1 VTQASDGA
9 VRAEDFPNGVRVV
22 TLVRPA
28 SRNALTPQMLG
39 ALDEALQLVP
49 GIRALVVEGEGTA
62 FCAGYDLD
70 CLEADAA
77 AGRAPDG
84 FIQDVFRRLEETP
97 VPSVAVVH
105 GAAFGAGCELAC
117 ACDLRLGGADAVFCL
132 PPLKLG
138 IVYAPEGVWRLA
150 RLVGLQKAR
159 EMLLTGR
166 TVSAEQARSWGLL
179 DRIEADAV
187 AAGRALAEQL
197 AEAAPLAMAGTR
209 LVLRRLGRAP
219 LSDADRLELEGV
231 RARAFASADA
241 AEGRAAVRERRP
253 PRFRGL

>member
-1 VTQASDGA
+1 VTQASAGA
-9 VRAEDFPNGVRVV
+9 VRAEDLPNGVRVV

-28 SRNALTPQMLG
+28 SRNALTPKMLG
-39 ALDEALQLVP
+39 ALEEALTLAP
-49 GIRALVVEGEGTA
+49 GVRALVVQGEGSA

-70 CLEADAA
+70 CLEADAS

-84 FIQDVFRRLEETP
+84 LIQEVLHRLEEVS
-97 VPSVAVVH
+97 VPSVAVVQ

-117 ACDLRLGGADAVFCL
+117 ACDFRLGSADALFCL

-138 IVYAPEGVWRLA
+138 IVYAPDGVWRLV
-150 RLVGLQKAR
+150 RLVGLQRTR

-166 TVSAEQARSWGLL
+166 TLGAEQALSWGLL
-179 DRIEADAV
+179 DRLEADAV

-197 AEAAPLAMAGTR
+197 AEAAPVAMAGTR

-219 LSDADRLELEGV
+219 LLEGDRLELEGV
-231 RARAFASADA
+231 RARAFASTDA
-241 AEGRAAVRERRP
+241 AEGRAAVRERRT

>member
-1 VTQASDGA
+1 MTSASHGA
-9 VRAEDFPNGVRVV
+9 VRAEDLPNGVRLV

-39 ALDEALQLVP
+39 ELEQALQPLAA
-49 GIRALVVEGEGTA
+49 IRALVLEGEGTA

-70 CLEADAA
+70 ALEADAS

-84 FIQDVFRRLEETP
+84 PIQQVLRRLEE
-97 VPSVAVVH
+97 VSIPSVAVVH

-117 ACDLRLGGADAVFCL
+117 ACDFRLGSADSLFCL
-132 PPLKLG
+132 PPLRLG
-138 IVYAPEGVWRLA
+138 IVYAPEGVWRVA
-150 RLVGLQKAR
+150 RLIGLQRTR

-166 TVSAEQARSWGLL
+166 TVGAEQARGWGLL
-179 DRIEADAV
+179 DRLEADAV

-209 LVLRRLGRAP
+209 LLLRRLGEAP
-219 LSDADRLELEGV
+219 LSEGARLELEGV
-231 RARAFASADA
+231 RASAFASADA
-241 AEGRAAVRERRP
+241 AEGRAAVRERRTA
-253 PRFRGL
+253 RFRGA

>member
-1 VTQASDGA
+1 MRASHGA
-9 VRAEDFPNGVRVV
+9 VRAEDLPNGVRVV

-28 SRNALTPQMLG
+28 SRNALTPKMLG
-39 ALDEALQLVP
+39 ALEEALTLVP
-49 GIRALVVEGEGTA
+49 GVRALVVEGEGSA

-70 CLEADAA
+70 SLEADAS

-84 FIQDVFRRLEETP
+84 LIQEVLHRLEQVA

-117 ACDLRLGGADAVFCL
+117 ACDFRLGSADALFCL

-138 IVYAPEGVWRLA
+138 IVYAPDGVWRLA
-150 RLVGLQKAR
+150 RLVGLQRAR

-166 TVSAEQARSWGLL
+166 TVGAEQARSWGLL
-179 DRIEADAV
+179 DRLEADAV

-209 LVLRRLGRAP
+209 LVLRRLGQAP
-219 LSDADRLELEGV
+219 LSEADRLELEGV
-231 RARAFASADA
+231 RARAFASTDA
-241 AEGRAAVRERRP
+241 AEGRAAVRGRRP

>member
-1 VTQASDGA
+1 MRASHGA
-9 VRAEDFPNGVRVV
+9 VRAEDLPNGVRVV

-28 SRNALTPQMLG
+28 SRNALTPKMLG
-39 ALDEALQLVP
+39 ALEEALTLVP
-49 GIRALVVEGEGTA
+49 GVRALVVEGEGTA

-70 CLEADAA
+70 SLEADAS

-84 FIQDVFRRLEETP
+84 LIQEVLHRLEEVA

-117 ACDLRLGGADAVFCL
+117 ACDFRLGSADALFCL

-138 IVYAPEGVWRLA
+138 IVYAPDGVWRLA
-150 RLVGLQKAR
+150 RLVGLQRAR

-166 TVSAEQARSWGLL
+166 TVGAEQARSWGLL
-179 DRIEADAV
+179 DRLEADAV

-209 LVLRRLGRAP
+209 LVLRRLGQAP
-219 LSDADRLELEGV
+219 LSEADRLELEGV
-231 RARAFASADA
+231 RARAFASTDA
-241 AEGRAAVRERRP
+241 AEGRAAVRRRRP

>member
-1 VTQASDGA
+1 VTLPSEGA
-9 VRAEDFPNGVRVV
+9 LRSEDLPNGVRIL

-28 SRNALTPQMLG
+28 SRNALTPNLLG
-39 ALDEALQLVP
+39 ALENALRLAP
-49 GIRALVVEGEGTA
+49 GVRALVLEGDGSA

-70 CLEADAA
+70 FLEADAS

-84 FIQDVFRRLEETP
+84 RIQEVLRLLEDVP

-117 ACDLRLGGADAVFCL
+117 ACDFRLGSSDAVFCL

-138 IVYAPEGVWRLA
+138 IVYAPDGMWRLA
-150 RLVGLQKAR
+150 RVVGLQHTR

-166 TVSAEQARSWGLL
+166 TVGAEQAKAWGLL
-179 DRIEADAV
+179 DRVEADAV

-209 LVLRRLGRAP
+209 LALRRLGATP
-219 LSDADRLELEGV
+219 LSEGDRLELDGV
-231 RARAFASADA
+231 RARAFASKDA
-241 AEGRAAVRERRP
+241 AEGRAAARERRP

>member
-1 VTQASDGA
+1 M
-9 VRAEDFPNGVRVV
+9 VRVEDLPSGVRVV

-28 SRNALTPQMLG
+28 SRNALTPTMLS
-39 ALDEALQLVP
+39 ALEASLREFQGL
-49 GIRALVVEGEGTA
+49 RALVLEGEGTA

-77 AGRAPDG
+77 AGRAPDAR
-84 FIQDVFRRLEETP
+84 IQEVLRLLEESDF
-97 VPSVAVVH
+97 PSVAVVH

-117 ACDLRLGGADAVFCL
+117 ACDFRVGSADAVFCL

-138 IVYAPEGVWRLA
+138 IVYAPDGIFRVAKVL
-150 RLVGLQKAR
+150 GLQRTR

-166 TVSAEQARSWGLL
+166 SVMAEQAQEWGLL
-179 DRIEADAV
+179 DKLEPDAV
-187 AAGRALAEQL
+187 AKGRALAEAL

-219 LSDADRLELEGV
+219 LGELERLELEAV
-231 RARAFASADA
+231 RAQAFASKDA
-241 AEGRAAVRERRP
+241 AEGRAAARERRAA
-253 PRFRGL
+253 RFRGV

>member
-1 VTQASDGA
+1 VTQASDGV
-9 VRAEDFPNGVRVV
+9 VRAENLPNGVRVV
-22 TLVRPA
+22 TLGRPA
-28 SRNALTPQMLG
+28 SRNALTPKLLG
-39 ALDEALQLVP
+39 ALEEALTLVP
-49 GIRALVVEGEGTA
+49 GVRALVVEGEGSA

-70 CLEADAA
+70 CLEGDAS

-84 FIQDVFRRLEETP
+84 LIQEVLHRLEEVS

-117 ACDLRLGGADAVFCL
+117 ACDFRLGSADALFCL

-150 RLVGLQKAR
+150 RLVGLQRAR

-166 TVSAEQARSWGLL
+166 TVDAEQALGWGLL
-179 DRIEADAV
+179 DRLETDAL
-187 AAGRALAEQL
+187 AAGRELAEQL
-197 AEAAPLAMAGTR
+197 AAAAPLAMAGTR

-219 LSDADRLELEGV
+219 LSEGDRLELEGV
-231 RARAFASADA
+231 RARAFASTDA
-241 AEGRAAVRERRP
+241 AEGRAAARERRP

>member
-1 VTQASDGA
+1 VTPVSDGA
-9 VRAEDFPNGVRVV
+9 VRAEDFPNGVRRV

-28 SRNALTPQMLG
+28 SRNALTPRMLG
-39 ALDEALQLVP
+39 ELEQALQLLP
-49 GIRALVVEGEGTA
+49 GIRALLVEGEGPA

-70 CLEADAA
+70 CLEADAS

-84 FIQDVFRRLEETP
+84 LIQEVLHRLEEVS

-117 ACDLRLGGADAVFCL
+117 ACDFRLGSADALFCL

-138 IVYAPEGVWRLA
+138 IVYAPDGVWRLG
-150 RLVGLQKAR
+150 RLIGLQR
-159 EMLLTGR
+159 TRDMLLTGR
-166 TVSAEQARSWGLL
+166 TLSAEQARSWGLL
-179 DRIEADAV
+179 DRLEADAA

-197 AEAAPLAMAGTR
+197 ADAAPIAMAGTR
-209 LVLRRLGRAP
+209 LLLRRLGRAP
-219 LSDADRLELEGV
+219 LSAGDRLELEGV

-241 AEGRAAVRERRP
+241 SEGRAAVRERRT
-253 PRFRGL
+253 PRFRGA